1 MWLDNEF
8 IDIFIVNDN
17 RKIKV
22 KRDTSLLEILDMTKL
37 KKEIPIV
44 AGKINNRLTNL
55 RHKLRQNSRVEFI
68 SLVHPEGYRVYQ
80 NSISF
85 LLRMAVNELFPDLR
99 LKIEHSISKGLYCEF
114 VENKEISEENIKKI
128 KDKMLE
134 YVEYDLPIEKI
145 KTYLGEVRDFFK
157 RTKQEDKLRLF
168 KYTNPHT
175 IDIYYCGNY
184 KNYSDCP
191 LAPSTSILKF
201 FDIHPYNGG
210 FIIIIP
216 EPYSD
221 ASVPE
226 FIPQSN
232 LFSVFHEYESWLR
245 ALRLEDI
252 GALNELIVKGKEDEV
267 IWTSESLHEK
277 KFAQI
282 ADGIKEKDA
291 SIVLIAGPSSSGK
304 TTSSKRLAIHLR
316 VNNINSFPI
325 SLDDY
330 FLDRDKTPRDENGDY
345 DFESL
350 YALDLELLKD
360 HFEKIIKM
368 KPIKL
373 PKYNFHTGKR
383 EWREETFKR
392 EKNEVV
398 IFEGIHAINPELI
411 KDIPAEKIAKVYV
424 SPLTTL
430 SMDDHNRIPTT
441 DVRLLRRIVRDYLF
455 RGYSAL
461 DTLKRWDSVR
471 KGEQKYIFPYQND
484 ADFFF
489 NSALVYELAVLKRYA
504 EPLLYRISSEH
515 SEYSEARRLLKFL
528 SYFQDI
534 NPDQVPST
542 SILREFIGKSG
553 FRY

>member
-8 IDIFIVNDN
+8 IEILIVNND
-17 RKIKV
+17 RKIKI
-22 KRDTSLLEILDMTKL
+22 KRDTSLLEILEISKF

-55 RHKLRQNSRVEFI
+55 RHKLRQNSKVEFI
-68 SLVHPEGYRVYQ
+68 SLVHPEGFRVYQ

-85 LLRMAVNELFPDLR
+85 LLRMAVSEIFPNYR
-99 LKIEHSISKGLYCEF
+99 LKIEHSISKGLYCEIIDKKL
-114 VENKEISEENIKKI
+114 NEEDIKKI
-128 KDKMLE
+128 KKKMNE

-145 KTYLGEVRDFFK
+145 KTYLDEVRDFFK
-157 RTKQEDKLRLF
+157 RTNQEDKIRLF
-168 KYTNPHT
+168 KYSNPHT

-191 LAPSTSILKF
+191 LVPSTGVLKS
-201 FDIHPYNGG
+201 FDIHHFENG
-210 FIIIIP
+210 FIVVTP

-226 FIPQSN
+226 FIPQKN

-245 ALRLEDI
+245 ALQLEDI
-252 GALNELIVKGKEDEV
+252 GALNELIVNGKEDEV

-277 KFAQI
+277 KFSQI
-282 ADGIKEKDA
+282 ADGIKERDA

-304 TTSSKRLAIHLR
+304 TTSSKRLSIHLR
-316 VNNINSFPI
+316 VNNISSFPI

-330 FLDRDKTPRDENGDY
+330 FLDREKTPRDENGDY

-350 YALDLELLKD
+350 YALDLDLLRE

-383 EWREETFKR
+383 EWREGTFKR
-392 EKNEVV
+392 EKNQVV

-411 KDIPAEKIAKVYV
+411 RDIPSGKIVKIYI

-504 EPLLYRISSEH
+504 EPLLYRISSEYP
-515 SEYSEARRLLKFL
+515 EYSEARRLLKFL